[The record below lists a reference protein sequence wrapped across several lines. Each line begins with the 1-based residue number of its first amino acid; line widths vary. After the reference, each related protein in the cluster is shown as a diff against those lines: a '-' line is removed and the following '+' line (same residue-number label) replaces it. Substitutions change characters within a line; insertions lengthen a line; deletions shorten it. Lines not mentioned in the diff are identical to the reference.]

1 MDARSLLNRIDPK
14 VIEEQISKIN
24 VFSLGQILNMKTIG
38 ASAYQSDSIAVTFFI
53 VAIYS
58 YRFCLFCTSFCTSLV
73 LSGIGFLNSFC
84 FGEVLTFQSREAKL
98 FCIYWHASMIA
109 SWLIKNK

>member
-14 VIEEQISKIN
+14 VIEEQISKLN

-58 YRFCLFCTSFCTSLV
+58 YRF
-73 LSGIGFLNSFC
+73 
-84 FGEVLTFQSREAKL
+84 
-98 FCIYWHASMIA
+98 
-109 SWLIKNK
+109 